1 MAFAPGRGADGRRY
15 VDAMILAAGR
25 GTRLAPL
32 TDETPKPL
40 IEVGGRTLLEWVAR
54 RLVDAG
60 ADRLIVN
67 VHGHAERIAAHL
79 ESLDLGVE
87 LVLSRESERPLET
100 GGGVLHAAPL
110 FRRADSFLVHNADI
124 ITEIDLGAL
133 LASQRATGALAT
145 LAVHER
151 DTSRFLL
158 FDAAGLL
165 GWENVATG
173 RSEHARPA
181 RGAVRRLAFAGIH
194 AVDPRFLDLV
204 EERGAFSIL
213 DPYLRL
219 SAAGESV
226 LPHDVTGSLWLE
238 IGTPERLEA
247 ARRAMGTR

>member
-1 MAFAPGRGADGRRY
+1 
-15 VDAMILAAGR
+15 MILAAGR

-32 TDETPKPL
+32 TDRIPKPL

-67 VHGHAERIAAHL
+67 VHAHADRIAAEL
-79 ESLDLGVE
+79 EALALGIE
-87 LVLSRESERPLET
+87 LLISREVERPLET

-110 FRRADSFLVHNADI
+110 LRRAGPFLLHNADVI
-124 ITEIDLGAL
+124 SEIDLRAL
-133 LASQRATGALAT
+133 LAAQRESGALAT

-151 DTSRFLL
+151 ETSRFLL
-158 FDAAGLL
+158 FDADGLV
-165 GWENVATG
+165 GWENVRTG
-173 RSEHARPA
+173 RSERARAPI
-181 RGAVRRLAFAGIH
+181 GEVRRLAFAGIH

-213 DPYLRL
+213 DPYMRL
-219 SAAGESV
+219 SAAGERV
-226 LPHDVTGSLWLE
+226 LPVDVTGALWLE

-247 ARRAMGTR
+247 ARRALGSA